1 MGFFQLGL
9 RRAAARLSRMP
20 ATCGPCLRGQLQAQV
35 KAAQVHVPPSR
46 LIQLV
51 RASRSFATTPA
62 VGSKAPLESSSASV
76 AQSAQ
81 GTPQTPPSQ
90 AAGESSGES
99 SSSFPKTNAKVV
111 GYWLIGSAVSVF
123 GIVVW
128 GGLTRLTESGYVV
141 TQTVGF

>member
-1 MGFFQLGL
+1 MAFFQLGL
-9 RRAAARLSRMP
+9 RRAAAHLSRVP
-20 ATCGPCLRGQLQAQV
+20 AACSPCLRGQLQAQL
-35 KAAQVHVPPSR
+35 KAQAQIPSSR
-46 LIQLV
+46 LLQLV

-62 VGSKAPLESSSASV
+62 AGSKAPLDFSSSSV
-76 AQSAQ
+76 AQAAQ

-90 AAGESSGES
+90 SSGESSGES

-141 TQTVGF
+141 T

>member
-1 MGFFQLGL
+1 MAFFQLGL
-9 RRAAARLSRMP
+9 RRAAAHLSRVP
-20 ATCGPCLRGQLQAQV
+20 AACSPCLRGQLQAQL
-35 KAAQVHVPPSR
+35 KAQAQIPSSR
-46 LIQLV
+46 LLQLV

-62 VGSKAPLESSSASV
+62 AGSKAPLDFSSSSV

-90 AAGESSGES
+90 SSGQSS

-141 TQTVGF
+141 T